1 MVVFGRAE
9 VWRRASRVSRGWGLG
24 WGWIHHMELQ
34 ILCSILNA
42 LLCKEAV
49 KGKDF
54 ILLFVQEKSEE

>member
-1 MVVFGRAE
+1 
-9 VWRRASRVSRGWGLG
+9 
-24 WGWIHHMELQ
+24 MELQ